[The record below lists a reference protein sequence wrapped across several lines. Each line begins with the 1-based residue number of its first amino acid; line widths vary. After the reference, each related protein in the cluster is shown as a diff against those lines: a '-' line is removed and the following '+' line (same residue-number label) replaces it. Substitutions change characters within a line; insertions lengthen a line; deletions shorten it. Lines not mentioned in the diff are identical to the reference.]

1 MEKENEDLKKRNLQ
15 MLDTMAEIMDADNII
30 VDTVTALTKENT
42 EELQKNIPEL
52 CNDLDYLIDL
62 YKDSDKVF
70 KL

>member
-1 MEKENEDLKKRNLQ
+1 MMKIINILEQAKKFTDRYSVEDSIKIAIHAISRKLV
-15 MLDTMAEIMDADNII
+15 I
-30 VDTVTALTKENT
+30 T

-62 YKDSDKVF
+62 YKDSDKIF

>member
-1 MEKENEDLKKRNLQ
+1 MKIINILEQAKKFTDRYSVQDSIKIAIHSMSKKL
-15 MLDTMAEIMDADNII
+15 I
-30 VDTVTALTKENT
+30 VI

-52 CNDLDYLIDL
+52 CEDLEYLINI

>member
-1 MEKENEDLKKRNLQ
+1 MKIINILNHAKQFTDRYSVEDSIKIAIHAISRKL
-15 MLDTMAEIMDADNII
+15 II
-30 VDTVTALTKENT
+30 T

>member
-1 MEKENEDLKKRNLQ
+1 MKIINILEQAKKFTDRYSVQESIKIAIHSMSKKLV
-15 MLDTMAEIMDADNII
+15 I
-30 VDTVTALTKENT
+30 T

-52 CNDLDYLIDL
+52 CEDLEYLIDI

>member
-1 MEKENEDLKKRNLQ
+1 MKIINILNHAKRFTDRYSVEDSIKIAINDISRQL
-15 MLDTMAEIMDADNII
+15 I
-30 VDTVTALTKENT
+30 VT

-62 YKDSDKVF
+62 YKESDKVF

>member
-1 MEKENEDLKKRNLQ
+1 MKIINILEQAKKFTDRYSVQDSIKIAIHSMSKKL
-15 MLDTMAEIMDADNII
+15 I
-30 VDTVTALTKENT
+30 VT

-52 CNDLDYLIDL
+52 CEDLEYLINI

>member
-1 MEKENEDLKKRNLQ
+1 MKIINILKQAKKFTDRYSVQESIKIAIHSMSKKLV
-15 MLDTMAEIMDADNII
+15 I
-30 VDTVTALTKENT
+30 T

-52 CNDLDYLIDL
+52 CEDLEYLIDI

>member
-1 MEKENEDLKKRNLQ
+1 MKIINILNHAKRFTDRYSVEDSIKIAIHAISRKL
-15 MLDTMAEIMDADNII
+15 
-30 VDTVTALTKENT
+30 VVS

>member
-1 MEKENEDLKKRNLQ
+1 MKIINILEQAKKFTDRYSVQESIKIAIHSMSKKLV
-15 MLDTMAEIMDADNII
+15 I
-30 VDTVTALTKENT
+30 T

-52 CNDLDYLIDL
+52 CEDLEYLIDV

>member
-1 MEKENEDLKKRNLQ
+1 MKIINILEQAKKFTDRYSVEDSIKIAIHAISRKLV
-15 MLDTMAEIMDADNII
+15 I
-30 VDTVTALTKENT
+30 T

-62 YKDSDKVF
+62 YKDSDKIF